1 MKEFKLLFPEGSQGG
16 KASELIW
23 ADKETFDL
31 FNDNFIKDI
40 ESIDDNIENEDNILL
55 TENINNMVSNYR
67 TYHKKFCN

>member
-1 MKEFKLLFPEGSQGG
+1 MKEFKLLFPKGSQGG

-40 ESIDDNIENEDNILL
+40 ESIDDNIENEDSVSL
-55 TENINNMVSNYR
+55 TENFNNMDSNCGTFY
-67 TYHKKFCN
+67 KKFRN